1 LNTSFARLGRRLR
14 LGVIGGGPGSFIGP
28 VHRAAARLDD
38 NYEVVAGVVSS
49 DPVRSRKHGRDL
61 GFAKDRAYGL
71 ADEMFATEAKRSDGI
86 EVVAI
91 MTPNDSHCR
100 LSHAAIDAGLD
111 IICDKPL
118 GTSLAEAIELARRV
132 KQSGVVFCQT
142 FNYTGYPLVRQARA
156 MVRDGDIGEIR
167 MVHVEYVQGHAAA
180 ILDGE
185 RGDPPKHWRFR
196 PERIGPSLVLADI
209 GSHAHHITTF
219 ITGQPFARVMAD
231 IGTVV
236 PGRKAHD
243 NASILFR
250 LANGAPGVLWV
261 TVAGAGAVHGLK
273 FRVFGAKGGLEWFQE
288 EPNRLYHS
296 RLAEPAVTYERHGPG
311 LKPEAVRAARVY
323 MGPGRIPGGVLCAL
337 RRCCRGH
344 YRPPAGRQAGP
355 PCPRHADDRR
365 WRADDEIRRGR
376 RRIIGPWGLGRLQH
390 RLTGRWRDAAKM
402 RYWGCLPQP
411 AGHVRLRGAACGCG

>member
-1 LNTSFARLGRRLR
+1 MNSPLNTSFARLGRRLR

-323 MGPGRIPGGVLCAL
+323 MGHPEGYQEAFSVLYA
-337 RRCCRGH
+337 
-344 YRPPAGRQAGP
+344 
-355 PCPRHADDRR
+355 
-365 WRADDEIRRGR
+365 
-376 RRIIGPWGLGRLQH
+376 
-390 RLTGRWRDAAKM
+390 DAAEAIIARRQGVKPDPLALDM
-402 RYWGCLPQP
+402 PTIDDG
-411 AGHVRLRGAACGCG
+411 VRTMKFVEAAVESSAHGAWVDCSID